1 MYPFLADCQLKAC
14 NFMAVIIS
22 MWVIKTT
29 KQFER
34 DTKNNTETIE
44 KR

>member
-14 NFMAVIIS
+14 NSMAVIIS